1 MGTEA
6 ATVAGEM
13 VGRVAVG
20 GGGGETAGS
29 LLAGWVCLSA

>member
-20 GGGGETAGS
+20 VGGGETAGS
-29 LLAGWVCLSA
+29 LLASWVCLSA